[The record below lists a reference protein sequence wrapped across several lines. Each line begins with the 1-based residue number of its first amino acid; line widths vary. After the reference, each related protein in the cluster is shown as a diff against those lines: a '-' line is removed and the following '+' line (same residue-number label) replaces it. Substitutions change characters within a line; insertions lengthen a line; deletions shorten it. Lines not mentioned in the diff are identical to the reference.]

1 MGDAA
6 DILTRFAFEAR
17 KRLDEALAAHE
28 AYPDPRVER
37 EQRRWDRWYRV
48 YCEANGYAPVQ

>member
-17 KRLDEALAAHE
+17 KRLDAALAAHE
-28 AYPDPRVER
+28 TYPDPRVER

>member
-17 KRLDEALAAHE
+17 KRLDAALAAHRV
-28 AYPDPRVER
+28 YPDARVER
-37 EQRRWDRWYRV
+37 EWRRWDRWYRI
-48 YCEANGYAPVQ
+48 YCEANGYVPLQ